1 MATATRDRI
10 LDALEEI
17 LVRDG
22 TDKATLDAVAA
33 GAGVSKGG
41 LLYHFPSKDAMMAAM
56 VRRLAER
63 AERKRLQA
71 ADAGASLAEWYLS
84 PPATPST
91 SRRGADVNSEP
102 DSGPASEPDLDPD
115 DALEIAL
122 FRSTLAAFRS
132 TDGAPGA
139 VQDAVVEMMGMYD
152 RVLQD
157 EFDDP
162 VHAEIV
168 RLVGDGLYLAA
179 LVGLPGPD
187 PDLHRRVVE
196 RLLGDQVR

>member
-1 MATATRDRI
+1 MATETRDRI

-33 GAGVSKGG
+33 RAGVSKGG

-56 VRRLAER
+56 VRRLGER
-63 AERKRLQA
+63 AERKRVQA
-71 ADAGASLAEWYLS
+71 ADAGTSLAEWYLS
-84 PPATPST
+84 PLATSSSAGST
-91 SRRGADVNSEP
+91 GSAGT
-102 DSGPASEPDLDPD
+102 DPD

-132 TDGAPGA
+132 TDGTPGA

-196 RLLGDQVR
+196 RLLRDQVR

>member
-1 MATATRDRI
+1 MGTETRDRI

-33 GAGVSKGG
+33 RAGVSKGG

-56 VRRLAER
+56 VRRLGER
-63 AERKRLQA
+63 AERKRVQA
-71 ADAGASLAEWYLS
+71 ADAGTSLAEWYLS
-84 PPATPST
+84 PLATPPSSAGT
-91 SRRGADVNSEP
+91 AGSAGTDT
-102 DSGPASEPDLDPD
+102 DPD

-132 TDGAPGA
+132 TDGAPGQ

>member
-1 MATATRDRI
+1 MATETRDRI

-33 GAGVSKGG
+33 RAGVSKGG

-56 VRRLAER
+56 VRRLGER
-63 AERKRLQA
+63 AERKRVQA
-71 ADAGASLAEWYLS
+71 ADAGTSLAEWYLS
-84 PPATPST
+84 PLATPSSSAGST
-91 SRRGADVNSEP
+91 GSTDT
-102 DSGPASEPDLDPD
+102 DPD

-139 VQDAVVEMMGMYD
+139 VQDAVVEMMGIYD

-196 RLLGDQVR
+196 RLLRDQVR

>member
-1 MATATRDRI
+1 MATETRDRI

-84 PPATPST
+84 PPVTPST
-91 SRRGADVNSEP
+91 SRRTDHTAP
-102 DSGPASEPDLDPD
+102 DPDDPDD

-196 RLLGDQVR
+196 RLLRDQVR

>member
-1 MATATRDRI
+1 MATETRDRI

-56 VRRLAER
+56 VRRLGER
-63 AERKRLQA
+63 AEHKRLQA

-84 PPATPST
+84 PPAAPTESAGT
-91 SRRGADVNSEP
+91 DDP
-102 DSGPASEPDLDPD
+102 DS
-115 DALEIAL
+115 LEIAL

-196 RLLGDQVR
+196 RLLRDQVR

>member
-1 MATATRDRI
+1 MATETRDRI

-33 GAGVSKGG
+33 RAGVSKGG

-56 VRRLAER
+56 VRRLGER
-63 AERKRLQA
+63 AERKRVQA
-71 ADAGASLAEWYLS
+71 ADAGTSLAEWYLS
-84 PPATPST
+84 PLATPSSSAGSAGT
-91 SRRGADVNSEP
+91 DT
-102 DSGPASEPDLDPD
+102 DPD

-196 RLLGDQVR
+196 RLLRDQVR

>member
-1 MATATRDRI
+1 MATETRDRI

-84 PPATPST
+84 PPVTPST
-91 SRRGADVNSEP
+91 SRRTDDTVP
-102 DSGPASEPDLDPD
+102 DD

-196 RLLGDQVR
+196 RLLRDQVR

>member
-1 MATATRDRI
+1 MATETRDRI

-33 GAGVSKGG
+33 RAGVSKGG

-56 VRRLAER
+56 VRRLGER
-63 AERKRLQA
+63 AERKRVQA
-71 ADAGASLAEWYLS
+71 ADAGTSLAEWYLS
-84 PPATPST
+84 PLATPSSSAGT
-91 SRRGADVNSEP
+91 AGSAGSAGTDT
-102 DSGPASEPDLDPD
+102 DPD

-196 RLLGDQVR
+196 RLLRDQVR

>member
-1 MATATRDRI
+1 M
-10 LDALEEI
+10 
-17 LVRDG
+17 RDG

-33 GAGVSKGG
+33 RAGVSKGG

-56 VRRLAER
+56 VRRLGER
-63 AERKRLQA
+63 AERKRVQA
-71 ADAGASLAEWYLS
+71 ADAGRSMAEWYLS
-84 PPATPST
+84 PLAAPPS
-91 SRRGADVNSEP
+91 SADT
-102 DSGPASEPDLDPD
+102 AADPD

-139 VQDAVVEMMGMYD
+139 VQDADVEMMGMYD

-196 RLLGDQVR
+196 RLLRGQVR

>member
-1 MATATRDRI
+1 MATKTRDRI

-84 PPATPST
+84 PPVTPST
-91 SRRGADVNSEP
+91 SRRTDDTVP
-102 DSGPASEPDLDPD
+102 DD

-196 RLLGDQVR
+196 RLLRDQVR